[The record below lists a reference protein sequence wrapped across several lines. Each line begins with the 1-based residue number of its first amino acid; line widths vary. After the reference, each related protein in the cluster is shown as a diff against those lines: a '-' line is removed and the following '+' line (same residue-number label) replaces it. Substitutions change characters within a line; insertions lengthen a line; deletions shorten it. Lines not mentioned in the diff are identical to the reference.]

1 VREAT
6 ARGLP
11 LTEPVGFQA
20 VVGHGVE
27 ATVDGRAV
35 LVGKAALLEQ
45 RGIRST
51 LAEKAA
57 GLAAMGRTPM
67 FVAVDGR
74 EAGIVAVADT
84 VRPESKEA
92 IATMHALGLRV
103 VMMTG
108 DNQRT
113 AEAVAS
119 QVGVDVV
126 FADVLPKDKADKV
139 KALQAE
145 GHVVGMVGDGINDAP
160 ALAAHGPARCG
171 CGDEPR

>member
-1 VREAT
+1 
-6 ARGLP
+6 
-11 LTEPVGFQA
+11 
-20 VVGHGVE
+20 
-27 ATVDGRAV
+27 
-35 LVGKAALLEQ
+35 
-45 RGIRST
+45 
-51 LAEKAA
+51 
-57 GLAAMGRTPM
+57 M

-119 QVGVDVV
+119 QGRR
-126 FADVLPKDKADKV
+126 
-139 KALQAE
+139 
-145 GHVVGMVGDGINDAP
+145 
-160 ALAAHGPARCG
+160 RC
-171 CGDEPR
+171 RLR